1 MGTTASR
8 ALFSPPNVKTST
20 ETLADFK
27 AKDIDGNEVELSKY
41 KGNVVLMVNVA
52 FPCNQFGGQ
61 EPGSNADVKAFAQ
74 SKGAEYP
81 LFAKIDVNGP
91 DAHPLWKWAK
101 ECKGS
106 LPTSDIKWNFGKFL
120 LDKDG
125 KVYERYAPTSSPMSI
140 EGDIKKL
147 L

>member
-1 MGTTASR
+1 MR
-8 ALFSPPNVKTST
+8 APDGQTR
-20 ETLADFK
+20 TLAPRV
-27 AKDIDGNEVELSKY
+27 ALWLTCRYIRDGAHARARLQ
-41 KGNVVLMVNVA
+41 A

-91 DAHPLWKWAK
+91 NAHPLWKWAK

-106 LPTSDIKWNFGKFL
+106 MPTSDIKWNFGKFL

>member
-52 FPCNQFGGQ
+52 
-61 EPGSNADVKAFAQ
+61 SA
-74 SKGAEYP
+74 
-81 LFAKIDVNGP
+81 
-91 DAHPLWKWAK
+91 
-101 ECKGS
+101 
-106 LPTSDIKWNFGKFL
+106 
-120 LDKDG
+120 
-125 KVYERYAPTSSPMSI
+125 
-140 EGDIKKL
+140 
-147 L
+147 